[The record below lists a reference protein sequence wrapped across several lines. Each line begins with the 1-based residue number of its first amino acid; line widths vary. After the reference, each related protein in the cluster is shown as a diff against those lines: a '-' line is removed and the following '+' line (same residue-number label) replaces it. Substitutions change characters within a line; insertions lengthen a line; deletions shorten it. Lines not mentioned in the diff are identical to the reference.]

1 MKRTKRNEALPTAF
15 AFVIAA
21 LAGATAYLFAP
32 IVGRLILGA
41 LAFVILFRVVE
52 NRRFPNLRRDKSKSD
67 KKKKGG
73 GTESWFPY

>member
-32 IVGRLILGA
+32 IVGRLILA
-41 LAFVILFRVVE
+41 QDTLETQDI
-52 NRRFPNLRRDKSKSD
+52 
-67 KKKKGG
+67 
-73 GTESWFPY
+73 